1 MKKFRLYLVFILMLF
16 IGINNIKAEDE
27 LPILGDTNN
36 EVKTL
41 ERLESNNYGVNKKF
55 EVNSS
60 NKNIILNT
68 PYVDASLKVYDF
80 ASILTEDEEKEIY
93 NYSME
98 FKKKTGMELIYLTID
113 MEYTNDSKNEDF
125 AANFYD
131 YNDFGI
137 DLEHYDGILL
147 LRNNYALDKYYD
159 MYTFGSAQLYFN
171 QSRYDDILDSIYYD
185 LTNDNYLEGF
195 RYFKDKCLNYY
206 NVGKPSKYKNSYID
220 EMGMIRNRF
229 SVPYLLASII
239 SFIVTLFVVIINVR
253 KNKMIKKATEATVYV
268 DKKSINYTEKVDQF
282 INSRTT
288 SYTVSSSSSSGGG
301 SSSHIGSSGGGH
313 SSGGGR
319 HG

>member
-60 NKNIILNT
+60 NKNTILNT

-229 SVPYLLASII
+229 SVPYLLAFII
-239 SFIVTLFVVIINVR
+239 SFIVALFVVIINVR

-288 SYTVSSSSSSGGG
+288 SYTVSSSSGSRGG
-301 SSSHIGSSGGGH
+301 SSSHVGSSGGGH

>member
-60 NKNIILNT
+60 NKNTILNT

-98 FKKKTGMELIYLTID
+98 FKEKTGMELIYLTID

-229 SVPYLLASII
+229 SVPYLLAFII

-288 SYTVSSSSSSGGG
+288 SYTVSSSSGSRGG
-301 SSSHIGSSGGGH
+301 SSSYVGSSGGGH

>member
-60 NKNIILNT
+60 NKNTILNT

-98 FKKKTGMELIYLTID
+98 FKEKTGMELIYLTID
-113 MEYTNDSKNEDF
+113 MEYTNDPKNEDF

-229 SVPYLLASII
+229 SVPYLLAFII

-288 SYTVSSSSSSGGG
+288 SYTVSSSSGSRGG
-301 SSSHIGSSGGGH
+301 SSSHVGSSGGGH

>member
-60 NKNIILNT
+60 NKNTILNT

-98 FKKKTGMELIYLTID
+98 FKEKTGMELIYLTID

-229 SVPYLLASII
+229 SVPYLLAFII

-288 SYTVSSSSSSGGG
+288 SYTVSSSSGSRGG
-301 SSSHIGSSGGGH
+301 SSSHVGSSGGGH